1 VDVGTADQAPS
12 RDPNSFVRL
21 RRGKIVEFVHTL
33 FDGSSDFGGQ
43 GDLGGKEMTGERAVL
58 NEVSVGVGLVGLGYW
73 GPNHLRVLQD
83 SEQAGLRW
91 LCDID
96 PVRLERFGRRTTA
109 DTTTELDRLL
119 DDPGTDAVILS
130 TPISTHHELALRCL
144 EAGKHVMVEKPLAT
158 TREDA
163 DELIEL
169 AFERDLVLMC
179 GHTFL
184 FSPPVRRVRS
194 YINSGELGEIY
205 FVSSSRVNLG
215 LHQKDVSVLWDLAPH
230 DFSILNYWLGKA
242 PEAIATVGR
251 DSIVEGVADV
261 AFVSLSY
268 ESGLIANVE
277 LSWLSPSKLR
287 RTVVVGSE
295 KMVVYD
301 DGAAEPIRLYDHGV
315 IYSDPES
322 FGEFQLAYRTGDI
335 LSPRL
340 ETEEPIA
347 VQLRAFLEAIDAGR
361 ADVEHLRVA
370 RDVVA
375 MVEAAESSLSDGGG
389 RVPVE
394 TGLVL

>member
-1 VDVGTADQAPS
+1 
-12 RDPNSFVRL
+12 VREKQSNAGL
-21 RRGKIVEFVHTL
+21 I
-33 FDGSSDFGGQ
+33 
-43 GDLGGKEMTGERAVL
+43 
-58 NEVSVGVGLVGLGYW
+58 GVGLVGLGYW

-83 SEQAGLRW
+83 SQDAHLRW

-96 PVRLERFGRRTTA
+96 PVRLERLGRRSNA
-109 DTTTELDRLL
+109 ESTTEIRRIL
-119 DDPGTDAVILS
+119 DDRRTDAVILS
-130 TPISTHHELALRCL
+130 TPISTHYELGRLCL

-158 TREDA
+158 TRGEA

-169 AFERDLVLMC
+169 ALERGLALTC

-194 YINSGELGEIY
+194 YIENGELGDIY
-205 FVSSSRVNLG
+205 FISSSRVNLG
-215 LHQKDVSVLWDLAPH
+215 LHQRDVSVLWDLAPH
-230 DFSILNYWLGKA
+230 DFSILNFWLSEA
-242 PEAIATVGR
+242 PDTIMTAGR
-251 DSIVEGVADV
+251 DSIVDGVADV

-301 DGAAEPIRLYDHGV
+301 DGAAEPIRLFDHGV
-315 IYSDPES
+315 VYSDPES

-347 VQLRAFLEAIDAGR
+347 VQLRAFLEAIAVGR
-361 ADVEHLRVA
+361 ADADHLRVA

-375 MVEAAESSLSDGGG
+375 MVEAAECSLNDSGG
-389 RVPVE
+389 RVSVE
-394 TGLVL
+394 TGLAL

>member
-1 VDVGTADQAPS
+1 MDGQASQGSPPSAGAGPGT
-12 RDPNSFVRL
+12 F
-21 RRGKIVEFVHTL
+21 
-33 FDGSSDFGGQ
+33 FGGR
-43 GDLGGKEMTGERAVL
+43 GASDAAADAGRVERAVL

-83 SEQAGLRW
+83 SEQAQLRW
-91 LCDID
+91 LCDTD
-96 PVRLERFGRRTTA
+96 PARLERLGRRTTA
-109 DTTTELDRLL
+109 QTTTEFDRLL
-119 DDPGTDAVILS
+119 DDPRTDAVILS
-130 TPISTHHELALRCL
+130 TPISTHYELGRRCL
-144 EAGKHVMVEKPLAT
+144 EAGKHVLVEKPLAT
-158 TREDA
+158 RREEA

-169 AFERDLVLMC
+169 AVERGLVLMC

-194 YINSGELGEIY
+194 YIESGELGDIY
-205 FVSSSRVNLG
+205 FISSSRVNLG
-215 LHQKDVSVLWDLAPH
+215 LHQRDVSVLWDLAPH
-230 DFSILNYWLGKA
+230 DFSILNYWLGEA
-242 PEAIATVGR
+242 PEAITATGR

-287 RTVVVGSE
+287 RTVVVGSK
-295 KMVVYD
+295 KMVIYE
-301 DGAAEPIRLYDHGV
+301 DGAPEPLRLFDHGV
-315 IYSDPES
+315 VYSEPES

-347 VQLRAFLEAIDAGR
+347 VQLRAFLEAIATGR
-361 ADVEHLRVA
+361 ADLDHLRVA

-375 MVEAAESSLSDGGG
+375 MVEAAEYSLNDSGGL
-389 RVPVE
+389 VSLE
-394 TGLVL
+394 TGLAL